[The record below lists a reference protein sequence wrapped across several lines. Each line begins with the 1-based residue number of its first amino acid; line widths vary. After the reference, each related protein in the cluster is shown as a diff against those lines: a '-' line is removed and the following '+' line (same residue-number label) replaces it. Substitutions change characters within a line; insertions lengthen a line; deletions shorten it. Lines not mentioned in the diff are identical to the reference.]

1 MQGFPI
7 PKQFMASLSRYKIT
21 VVLSL
26 LFALIITAFFGAFV
40 IVPFLLRHEPG
51 AVGHSI
57 SAFASIAVYI
67 LSFRFLIRKYT
78 RRKKILSR
86 PFPQEWDDALKNNV
100 VYYNALNGEE
110 QERFRRQVQVFL
122 GEKTITG
129 IETDADLTTRILIAA
144 SAVIPVFRF
153 PEWEYDKLGEIL
165 VYPSNFNDEFQ
176 FSGEQSDILG
186 MVVTNSSALII
197 SKPALHAGFRNSTDG
212 YNVGIHEFIHKI
224 DEEDG
229 SVDGIP
235 ALLTDPATVSRWKK
249 IIETESTRIEKGHSD
264 INPYALT
271 NEAEFFAVVS
281 EYFFEKPSVMA
292 QRHPDLYKILT
303 GIFRQDTK
311 ALLKSAVRSILKP
324 GGKKIGRNDPCP
336 CGSGKKY
343 KKCCLG
349 KKQ

>member
-1 MQGFPI
+1 MVSI
-7 PKQFMASLSRYKIT
+7 SRYKIT

-26 LFALIITAFFGAFV
+26 LFALIISVVFSAFV
-40 IVPFLLRHEPG
+40 IIPFLLRSEQG
-51 AVGHSI
+51 TTGYVIAAC
-57 SAFASIAVYI
+57 AFLLIYI
-67 LSFRFLIRKYT
+67 ISFRFLIRKYT

-86 PFPQEWDDALKNNV
+86 PFPQEWAEVLKSHV
-100 VYYNALNGEE
+100 AYYNALDTDE
-110 QERFRRQVQVFL
+110 QERFRRQVQIFL

-129 IETDADLTTRILIAA
+129 IETDIDIITRILIAA

-176 FSGEQSDILG
+176 FSDGQSDILG

-212 YNVGIHEFIHKI
+212 NNVGIHEFIHKI

-229 SVDGIP
+229 HVDGIP
-235 ALLTDPATVSRWKK
+235 ALLADPATISRWKE
-249 IIETESTRIEKGHSD
+249 IIETESVRIEKGRSD

-281 EYFFEKPSVMA
+281 EYFFEKPSMMA
-292 QRHPDLYKILT
+292 QHHPELYKILT
-303 GIFRQDTK
+303 RIFRQDTK

-324 GGKKIGRNDPCP
+324 GGRKIGRNDPCP